1 MQDNFSEQARTY
13 AQYRPRYPQEL
24 YDFILAL
31 LDEKSAAW
39 DCATGSGQVA
49 RRLADYFERVYASD
63 ISSEQMSFAPQKS
76 NITYLNAPAENTPF
90 PDDAFDLI
98 TVAQAVHWFNIDDFY
113 AEVRRTAK
121 NGALLAVI
129 GYGMVRV
136 NKVLNPII
144 NQFYDDAF
152 TNYFTENRSYLDH
165 HYSTIPFPF
174 KEIESP
180 DFNASYEWSISDL
193 EGYFNSWSAVQKI
206 KEEEGYNPVPGVI
219 AEIEE
224 YWDKDEIKEVRFPIF
239 MRLGQIN
246 S

>member
-13 AQYRPRYPQEL
+13 AQYRPTYPQEL

-31 LDEKSAAW
+31 LEKKSAAW

-206 KEEEGYNPVPGVI
+206 KDEEGYNPVPGVI